1 MSINI
6 ATYALVSALA
16 VGGAVA
22 QHQYSQQPQDNG
34 STVAEQ
40 PKDPE
45 SSESE
50 PATNTTAAPLDCN
63 GLMGRH
69 HEMIQQIDT
78 MDEQA
83 SAQLAQMKEA
93 NSDRAKLDA
102 TMGLVETLV
111 TQRKQLRDQM
121 MEMEHQTLQLLLT
134 NRGADLTTSC
144 PQLTQWLQTGT
155 LPQNTDAAEPS
166 PDQGGPDD
174 LELGSEQQQR

>member
-1 MSINI
+1 
-6 ATYALVSALA
+6 
-16 VGGAVA
+16 
-22 QHQYSQQPQDNG
+22 
-34 STVAEQ
+34 
-40 PKDPE
+40 
-45 SSESE
+45 
-50 PATNTTAAPLDCN
+50 
-63 GLMGRH
+63 MGRH